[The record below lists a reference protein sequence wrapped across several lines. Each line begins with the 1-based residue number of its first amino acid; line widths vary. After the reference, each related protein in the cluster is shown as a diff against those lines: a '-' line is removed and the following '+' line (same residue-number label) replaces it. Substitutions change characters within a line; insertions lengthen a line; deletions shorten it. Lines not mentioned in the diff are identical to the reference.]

1 MNKKI
6 KIFVSVVIAV
16 FAIIQFIQPARNNTG
31 QVVPQSFI
39 DTFLPNDTV
48 LNLLSNSCFDC
59 HSNHTKYPWYTNV
72 QPIGWMMAKHINDG
86 KAELNFDELAALSNR
101 RRNSKFKSISE
112 QIEQEKMPLKSYLLM
127 HKNAK
132 LSKADKNILINF
144 FQLKIKELDNK

>member
-1 MNKKI
+1 MVKRI
-6 KIFVSVVIAV
+6 LIGFVVIII
-16 FAIIQFIQPARNNTG
+16 IIQFIQPARNNTG

-112 QIEQEKMPLKSYLLM
+112 QIEQEKMPLKSFLLM

-144 FQLKIKELDNK
+144 FQLIIKELENK

>member
-1 MNKKI
+1 MIMVKRI
-6 KIFVSVVIAV
+6 LIGFVVIII
-16 FAIIQFIQPARNNTG
+16 IIQFIQPARNNTG

-86 KAELNFDELAALSNR
+86 KADLNFDELAALSSR

-144 FQLKIKELDNK
+144 FQSKIKELENK

>member
-1 MNKKI
+1 MVKRI
-6 KIFVSVVIAV
+6 LIGFVVIII
-16 FAIIQFIQPARNNTG
+16 IIQFIQPARNNTG

-86 KAELNFDELAALSNR
+86 KADLNFDELAALSSR

-144 FQLKIKELDNK
+144 FQSKIKELENK

>member
-1 MNKKI
+1 MVKRI
-6 KIFVSVVIAV
+6 LIGFVLTIIV
-16 FAIIQFIQPARNNTG
+16 IQFIQPARNSTG

-59 HSNHTKYPWYTNV
+59 HSNNTKYPWYTNV

-112 QIEQEKMPLKSYLLM
+112 QIEQEKMPLKSFLLM

-144 FQLKIKELDNK
+144 FQLIIKELENK

>member
-1 MNKKI
+1 MVKRI
-6 KIFVSVVIAV
+6 LIGFVVIII
-16 FAIIQFIQPARNNTG
+16 IIQFIQPARNNTG

-112 QIEQEKMPLKSYLLM
+112 QIEQEKMPLKSFLLM
-127 HKNAK
+127 QKNAK

-144 FQLKIKELDNK
+144 FQLIIKELENK

>member
-1 MNKKI
+1 MVKRI
-6 KIFVSVVIAV
+6 LIGFVVIII
-16 FAIIQFIQPARNNTG
+16 IIQFIQPARNNTG

-112 QIEQEKMPLKSYLLM
+112 QIEQEKMPLKSFLLM

-144 FQLKIKELDNK
+144 FQ

>member
-1 MNKKI
+1 MVKRI
-6 KIFVSVVIAV
+6 LIGFVVIII
-16 FAIIQFIQPARNNTG
+16 IIQFIQPARNNTG

-86 KAELNFDELAALSNR
+86 KADLNFDELAALSSR

-144 FQLKIKELDNK
+144 FQLIIKELENK